1 MPNNKI
7 DEDDQD
13 DKTTPFIRDDD
24 PVKAKIDAKIEENA
38 KTASS
43 ASEAKAVS
51 ESKPGSDPY
60 RSAGIPGEKKAG
72 GSMFGNFAQAKSR
85 KAPKWAAPLLIAVTA
100 FHIVLFL
107 TMWIKSIWEIEMLD
121 RPKTK
126 YELAV
131 APPPP
136 PPPPPP
142 PGGAKPQTPQIVPK
156 KMKVKDIVQPVKIE
170 KQEQVVVENSG
181 PAGEEGGEEGGV
193 EGGVVGGDVNGV
205 MGAPP
210 PPPPPPPPPAPPQN
224 VPPTLL
230 EGSRIAGEKQIVPD
244 DVTKTEIQRS
254 GKDKIIGSFKLCIN
268 AGGAVTSVKM
278 LKGTGFPAY
287 DNKIQS
293 KMNSEWK
300 YKPYAVNGRAVP
312 VCTAVTFIYS
322 QK

>member
-1 MPNNKI
+1 MSNEPNDN
-7 DEDDQD
+7 DEL
-13 DKTTPFIRDDD
+13 TTPFIRDEE
-24 PVKAKIDAKIEENA
+24 PAKVAKV
-38 KTASS
+38 
-43 ASEAKAVS
+43 EAKPAV
-51 ESKPGSDPY
+51 DPY
-60 RSAGIPGEKKAG
+60 RSAGVPAEKKAG
-72 GSMFGNFAQAKSR
+72 GSMFGNFAAAKSR

-100 FHIVLFL
+100 FHIVLFV
-107 TMWIKSIWEIEMLD
+107 TMWIKSIWEIEMLE

-142 PGGAKPQTPQIVPK
+142 PGGAKPQTPQITPK

-170 KQEQVVVENSG
+170 KQEQQVVENSG

-193 EGGVVGGDVNGV
+193 EGGVVGGDINGV

-230 EGSRIAGEKQIVPD
+230 EGSR
-244 DVTKTEIQRS
+244 KTEIQRS

-278 LKGTGFPAY
+278 LKSTGFPAY
-287 DNKIQS
+287 DSKIQS
-293 KMNSEWK
+293 KMNGEWK
-300 YKPYAVNGRAVP
+300 YRPYAVNGRAVP

>member
-1 MPNNKI
+1 MSTD
-7 DEDDQD
+7 DEQD
-13 DKTTPFIRDDD
+13 DKTTPFLRDDD
-24 PVKAKIDAKIEENA
+24 PVKVKMDAKKA
-38 KTASS
+38 AAADS
-43 ASEAKAVS
+43 APAKAAT
-51 ESKPGSDPY
+51 DPY
-60 RSAGIPGEKKAG
+60 RSAGIPADKKAG
-72 GSMFGNFAQAKSR
+72 GAMFGNFANAKAR
-85 KAPKWAAPLLIAVTA
+85 KAPKWAAPLLIGVAA
-100 FHIVLFL
+100 FHIVLFV
-107 TMWIKSIWEIEMLD
+107 TMWIKSIWEIEMLE

-142 PGGAKPQTPQIVPK
+142 PGGAKPQTPQITPK
-156 KMKVKDIVQPVKIE
+156 RLKVKDIVQPVKIE
-170 KQEQVVVENSG
+170 KQEITPVENSG

-193 EGGVVGGDVNGV
+193 EGGVVGGDINGV

-230 EGSRIAGEKQIVPD
+230 EGSRVAGDKMIVPD

-278 LKGTGFPAY
+278 LKSTGFPAY
-287 DNKIQS
+287 DGKIQS
-293 KMNSEWK
+293 KMNGEWK
-300 YKPYAVNGRAVP
+300 YRPYAVNGRAVP